1 MNDVKWNH
9 QGLIGLKFE
18 NARYNDP
25 KGNRL
30 SLIVSKTS
38 KIWRWQA
45 RVNGVPRTL
54 TLGKFP
60 ATGLAEAR
68 AKAGEIQAN
77 HDSGIDVY
85 VKYGA
90 GVAPDVAPV
99 VHDQQRAGMTCQ
111 EAWNRYIGGL
121 KAGTNVHGKAANK
134 PRTII
139 EKEGMWARLWST
151 EIGSLTIGEVTEENL
166 YDVIQR
172 LRDKSQMGAANST
185 TRYIKAFFRWAKL
198 EKRVTGLKSNPA
210 EDLPVSQLQARDR
223 YLTENEIR
231 YLWTALAGKD
241 QIWMDAYRLALL
253 TGQRKNEIFGALRS
267 EVDVSARHITI
278 SADRMKHNR
287 AHVVPLSQQAW
298 EIVERRLKATTS
310 NYLFAAADGEN
321 HLTGF
326 SKRQATIKAAV
337 AKLGA
342 ADGIEVP
349 HWSFHDLRRTA
360 STMMNGLRD
369 ESGNRLI
376 AKDHIERVLS
386 HIIRGVEGTYDR
398 NDYYAEK
405 RRALTL
411 WADQLDKIVKVVDR
425 NKSSY

>member
-1 MNDVKWNH
+1 MELKWNH
-9 QGLIGLKFE
+9 QALIALKFE
-18 NARYNDP
+18 SARYIDP

-30 SLIVSKTS
+30 SLVVSKSS

-60 ATGLAEAR
+60 AVGLADAR
-68 AKAGEIQAN
+68 AKAGAIQAD
-77 HDSGIDVY
+77 HDAGVDVH

-90 GVAPDVAPV
+90 GVAATDATPAVEAK
-99 VHDQQRAGMTCQ
+99 RAGMTCQ
-111 EAWNRYIGGL
+111 QAWDRYIGGL
-121 KAGTNVHGKAANK
+121 KAGTNVHGKARNK

-139 EKEGMWARLWST
+139 EKEGMWKRQWAD
-151 EIGSLTIGEVTEENL
+151 EIGDTMMNEVTEEVL
-166 YDVIQR
+166 YDVIQG
-172 LRDKSQMGAANST
+172 LRDDGYMGAANST

-198 EKRVTGLKSNPA
+198 EKRATGLRTNPA
-210 EDLPVSQLQARDR
+210 EDLPISQLRARDR

-231 YLWTALAGKD
+231 YLLTALEAED
-241 QIWMDAYRLALL
+241 QIWTDAYRLALL

-267 EVDVSARHITI
+267 EVDINARHITI

-287 AHVVPLSQQAW
+287 AHVVPLSPQAW
-298 EIVERRLKATTS
+298 KIVERRLKATTS
-310 NYLFAAADGEN
+310 RYLFAAADGDN

-326 SKRQATIKAAV
+326 SKRQAAIKAAV
-337 AKLGA
+337 SKLA
-342 ADGIEVP
+342 SADGIEVA
-349 HWSFHDLRRTA
+349 HWSFHDLRRTV

-369 ESGNRLI
+369 EGGNRLI

-405 RRALTL
+405 RRALML
-411 WADQLDKIVKVVDR
+411 WADHLDKIVKAS
-425 NKSSY
+425 KQATK

>member
-1 MNDVKWNH
+1 MDVKWNH
-9 QGLIGLKFE
+9 QGLVGLKQE
-18 NARYNDP
+18 NARYLDP

-30 SLIVSKTS
+30 ALVVTKFSKT
-38 KIWRWQA
+38 WTWQA

-60 ATGLAEAR
+60 AVGLADAR
-68 AKAGEIQAN
+68 AKAGAIQAD
-77 HDSGIDVY
+77 HDAGVDVH

-90 GVAPDVAPV
+90 GVAATDATPAVEAK
-99 VHDQQRAGMTCQ
+99 RAGMTCQ
-111 EAWNRYIGGL
+111 QAWDRYIGGL
-121 KAGTNVHGKAANK
+121 KAGTNVHGKARNK

-139 EKEGMWARLWST
+139 EKEGMWKRQWAD
-151 EIGSLTIGEVTEENL
+151 EIGDTMMNEVTEEVL
-166 YDVIQR
+166 YDVIQG
-172 LRDKSQMGAANST
+172 LRDDGYMGAANST

-198 EKRVTGLKSNPA
+198 EKRATGLRTNPA
-210 EDLPVSQLQARDR
+210 EDLPISQLRARDR

-231 YLWTALAGKD
+231 YLLTALEAED
-241 QIWMDAYRLALL
+241 QIWTDAYRLALL

-267 EVDVSARHITI
+267 EVDINARHITI

-287 AHVVPLSQQAW
+287 AHVVPLSPQAW
-298 EIVERRLKATTS
+298 KIVERRLKATTS
-310 NYLFAAADGEN
+310 RYLFAAADGDN

-326 SKRQATIKAAV
+326 SKRQAAIKAAV
-337 AKLGA
+337 SKLA
-342 ADGIEVP
+342 SADGIEVA
-349 HWSFHDLRRTA
+349 HWSFHDLRRTV

-369 ESGNRLI
+369 EGGNRLI

-405 RRALTL
+405 RRALML
-411 WADQLDKIVKVVDR
+411 WADHLDKIVKAS
-425 NKSSY
+425 KQATK